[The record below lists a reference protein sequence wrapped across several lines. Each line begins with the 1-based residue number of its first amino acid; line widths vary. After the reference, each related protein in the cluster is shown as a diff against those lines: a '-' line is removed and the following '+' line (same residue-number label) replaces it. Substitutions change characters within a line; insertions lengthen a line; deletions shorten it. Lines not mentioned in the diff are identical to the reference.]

1 MKSHLTSAIVAVAA
15 AAWLGLPG
23 TVSAAV
29 PGPAESKRMS
39 RAKDLIADEQWTRA
53 IQELRAAAAD
63 PKEPSR
69 DEALFWL
76 AHSQNQVM
84 DFAPAVETI
93 RQLEREHP
101 SSRWVKPA
109 RSLLIELAQKLQRN
123 DVLWW
128 TATPRAAAPVPAPAP
143 GEAPPPA
150 GPPRRAARVP
160 PAPRPTARA
169 GGATPVSPAAA
180 PAPPAPAPPPARVW
194 MMEDFRPDADLRIQA
209 LGSLIHTDAEKVIPM
224 LRKIALEAD
233 NPGAARRAVFVLAQS
248 RTPEAQ
254 STVIEVAQTAAEPVR
269 IAAVRELGRFGGPA
283 VSQALLRVYS
293 TANEPVKLQVVRS
306 LGQRSERAALLRI
319 AQSERV
325 RSLRETA
332 IVTLGHAGGR
342 DQLRR
347 LYSTVSMELKRP
359 VIVGL
364 FNARAD
370 DELIRILEREKNAKL
385 RAEILA
391 QLELLGTPRARSY
404 LAKIGR

>member
-1 MKSHLTSAIVAVAA
+1 
-15 AAWLGLPG
+15 
-23 TVSAAV
+23 
-29 PGPAESKRMS
+29 
-39 RAKDLIADEQWTRA
+39 
-53 IQELRAAAAD
+53 
-63 PKEPSR
+63 
-69 DEALFWL
+69 
-76 AHSQNQVM
+76 
-84 DFAPAVETI
+84 
-93 RQLEREHP
+93 
-101 SSRWVKPA
+101 
-109 RSLLIELAQKLQRN
+109 
-123 DVLWW
+123 
-128 TATPRAAAPVPAPAP
+128 
-143 GEAPPPA
+143 
-150 GPPRRAARVP
+150 
-160 PAPRPTARA
+160 
-169 GGATPVSPAAA
+169 
-180 PAPPAPAPPPARVW
+180 

>member
-1 MKSHLTSAIVAVAA
+1 
-15 AAWLGLPG
+15 
-23 TVSAAV
+23 
-29 PGPAESKRMS
+29 
-39 RAKDLIADEQWTRA
+39 
-53 IQELRAAAAD
+53 
-63 PKEPSR
+63 
-69 DEALFWL
+69 
-76 AHSQNQVM
+76 
-84 DFAPAVETI
+84 
-93 RQLEREHP
+93 
-101 SSRWVKPA
+101 
-109 RSLLIELAQKLQRN
+109 
-123 DVLWW
+123 
-128 TATPRAAAPVPAPAP
+128 
-143 GEAPPPA
+143 
-150 GPPRRAARVP
+150 
-160 PAPRPTARA
+160 
-169 GGATPVSPAAA
+169 
-180 PAPPAPAPPPARVW
+180 
-194 MMEDFRPDADLRIQA
+194 
-209 LGSLIHTDAEKVIPM
+209 M